1 MVQAFTT
8 LPTRSGSPAACGA
21 HRRRARFVAAALVLA
36 SATAAQA
43 AVFGADDR
51 VGLGREPHQLKS
63 RIGVLFSPKSRT
75 MCTAFCVA
83 DDVIA
88 TAAHCL
94 FRTAGDPLP
103 PIEDFRFTRGKDGAA
118 GGSARIAGF
127 GTRSSL
133 QNVISGSSS
142 LSVCPPIG
150 ATRDWAL
157 ARLSAPVCRG
167 HTLKL
172 APQTPAALG
181 GAASSQRLF
190 LVGYHRDFADWRI
203 AISRECGV
211 KRMGPDAEGEG
222 FRRDFVDPER
232 LILHTCDTGGAS
244 SGAPLLMQGPNGEP
258 VVVGINVG
266 TYVQSKVMVQNGEV
280 IHRFKAAEI
289 ANTAAD
295 IGPVAEMLP
304 VLKHTSVLASG
315 THQVRELQRLLKLL
329 NVYTGAVDGVYGP
342 MLRVAIEQH
351 ERRQRLPVTGLPTP
365 SLLQQLGHQ
374 VPPIETGAIPQR

>member
-1 MVQAFTT
+1 MA
-8 LPTRSGSPAACGA
+8 LAGA
-21 HRRRARFVAAALVLA
+21 MALWAPLGA
-36 SATAAQA
+36 SAQIALGGGRIGAPA
-43 AVFGADDR
+43 LPHERVAVFGADDR
-51 VGLGREPHQLKS
+51 TALGREPHGLKG
-63 RIGVLFSPKSRT
+63 RVGVLYSPRSRT

-94 FRTAGDPLP
+94 FRTAGEPLP
-103 PIEDFRFTRGKDGAA
+103 PVEDFRFNRGKDSNTGT
-118 GGSARIAGF
+118 SSRIAGF

-142 LSVCPPIG
+142 LSVRPPID

-157 ARLSAPVCRG
+157 ARLAAPVCRG
-167 HTLKL
+167 NILEL
-172 APQTPAALG
+172 APQAPAALDR
-181 GAASSQRLF
+181 AAAAGKLF
-190 LVGYHRDFADWRI
+190 LVGYHRDFADWRV
-203 AISRECGV
+203 AISRDCEV
-211 KRMGPDAEGEG
+211 KRMGQDPEGEG
-222 FRRDFVDPER
+222 FRRDFIDHNK

-244 SGAPLLMQGPNGEP
+244 SGSPLLMQTATGP

-280 IHRFKAAEI
+280 VHRFKAAEI

-295 IGPVAEMLP
+295 ISAAAQMLP
-304 VLKHTSVLASG
+304 VLQHTPVLASG
-315 THQVRELQRLLKLL
+315 SRQVRELQRLLKMLD
-329 NVYTGAVDGVYGP
+329 VYPGPVDGVYGP
-342 MLRVAIEQH
+342 MLRIAIEQH

-374 VPPIETGAIPQR
+374 APVIETGTIHSR